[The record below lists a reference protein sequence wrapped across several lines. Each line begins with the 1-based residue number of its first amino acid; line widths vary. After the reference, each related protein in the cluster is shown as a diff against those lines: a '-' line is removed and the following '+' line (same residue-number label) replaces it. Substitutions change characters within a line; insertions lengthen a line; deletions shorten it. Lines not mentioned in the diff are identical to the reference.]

1 MRLGFR
7 LEGASLDAQRARESS
22 ACEQNPTRA
31 RHGAVMMLFY
41 HFPTLNNDQYNK
53 YFHAGVVIHTFHP
66 NTWGQKQADLPI
78 RDQPGLNSEF
88 QGN

>member
-1 MRLGFR
+1 MPREPENPVHVSKIQLGQDME
-7 LEGASLDAQRARESS
+7 LLW
-22 ACEQNPTRA
+22 C
-31 RHGAVMMLFY
+31 FY